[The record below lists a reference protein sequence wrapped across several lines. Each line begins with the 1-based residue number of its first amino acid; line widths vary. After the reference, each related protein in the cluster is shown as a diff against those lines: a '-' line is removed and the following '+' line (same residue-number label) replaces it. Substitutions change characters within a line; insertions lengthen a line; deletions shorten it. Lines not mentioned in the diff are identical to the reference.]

1 MARAYAIIM
10 AGGDG
15 ERFWPV
21 STPRRPKQFVDI
33 FGGKPLIRHAFDRL
47 AGLVPPERV
56 LVVTASRLVPLTR
69 RALPEVPSCNIVGEP
84 CRRDTAAAVA
94 VACGLVTRLG
104 GPDAVGCILTAD
116 QLMKPERDFRATLR
130 DAISAAAKF
139 DSIVT
144 MGIVPDRP
152 ATGYG
157 YIECGKKVDAGTKTV
172 FYAVRRFVEKPD
184 EATARRYLK
193 AGRFRWNAG
202 MFVWRARVMADAFAA
217 AAPDFSPLIASVASA
232 KSVSA
237 LLRRAYPPLRAISVD
252 FAVMEKAKS
261 ILVAESRFKW
271 DDVGSWQAI
280 PNHFPADS
288 AGNACIGKTAL
299 MDVRDSI
306 VVSSPSH
313 VTAVVGLSDVV
324 VVHTPGATLVCSR
337 SRAQDVKTLVRK
349 FGIICNNRSKK
360 GVPK

>member
-1 MARAYAIIM
+1 MVKAYAVIM

-15 ERFWPV
+15 ERLWPV
-21 STPRRPKQFVDI
+21 STSARPKQFVDV

-47 AGLVPPERV
+47 RGLIPPERV
-56 LVVTASRLVPLTR
+56 LVVTASRLVPMTR
-69 RALPEVPSCNIVGEP
+69 RALPEVPSGNIVGEP

-130 DAISAAAKF
+130 DAISAAARF

-157 YIECGKKVDAGTKTV
+157 YIECGKRVDAGTKTV
-172 FYAVRRFVEKPD
+172 FHAARRFVEKPD
-184 EATARRYLK
+184 EATAKRYLK

-202 MFVWRARVMADAFAA
+202 MFVWRARVMADAFADH
-217 AAPDFSPLIASVASA
+217 APDIAPLVASVASA
-232 KSVSA
+232 RGVSA
-237 LLRRAYPPLRAISVD
+237 VLRRAYPSLRAISVD
-252 FAVMEKAKS
+252 VAVMEKAKN
-261 ILVAESRFKW
+261 ILVAESRFSW

-288 AGNACIGKTAL
+288 AGNACLGKTAL
-299 MDVRDSI
+299 MDVCDSI
-306 VVSSPSH
+306 VVSSPDH
-313 VTAVVGLSDVV
+313 VTAVVGLSGVV

-337 SRAQDVKTLVRK
+337 SRAQDVKKLVRDR
-349 FGIICNNRSKK
+349 IASMQ
-360 GVPK
+360 

>member
-1 MARAYAIIM
+1 MSKAYAVIM

-21 STPRRPKQFVDI
+21 STPKRPKQFVDI

-47 AGLVPPERV
+47 RGLIPPERT
-56 LVVTASRLVPLTR
+56 LVVTAARLVPLTR
-69 RALPEVPSCNIVGEP
+69 KALPELPAANIVGEP

-94 VACGLVTRLG
+94 VACGLVMQLG

-130 DAISAAAKF
+130 DAIRAASKF

-157 YIECGKKVDAGTKTV
+157 YIECGERVDAGTKTV
-172 FYAVRRFVEKPD
+172 IRSARRFVEKPD

-193 AGRFRWNAG
+193 SGRFRWNAG
-202 MFVWRARVMADAFAA
+202 MFVWRARVMEGAFAS

-232 KSVSA
+232 KSVPA

-261 ILVAESRFKW
+261 ILVAESLFKW
-271 DDVGSWQAI
+271 DDVGSWQSI
-280 PNHFPADS
+280 HGHFPADS
-288 AGNACIGKTAL
+288 FGNVCLGKTAL
-299 MDVRDSI
+299 KDVSGSI
-306 VVSSPSH
+306 VVSSADH

-324 VVHTPGATLVCSR
+324 VVHTSGATLVCSR
-337 SRAQDVKTLVRK
+337 ARAQDVKKLVREM
-349 FGIICNNRSKK
+349 RS
-360 GVPK
+360 PS

>member
-1 MARAYAIIM
+1 MVRAYAVIM
-10 AGGDG
+10 AGGGG
-15 ERFWPV
+15 ERLWPV
-21 STPRRPKQFVDI
+21 STPKRPKQFVDV

-47 AGLVPPERV
+47 RGLIPPERV
-56 LVVTASRLVPLTR
+56 LVVTASRLVPMTR
-69 RALPEVPSCNIVGEP
+69 RALPDVPAANIVGEP

-94 VACGLVTRLG
+94 VSCGLVARLG

-116 QLMKPERDFRATLR
+116 QLMEPERDFRATLK

-157 YIECGKKVDAGTKTV
+157 YIECGRKVDAGTKTV
-172 FYAVRRFVEKPD
+172 FYSVKRFVEKPD
-184 EATARRYLK
+184 EATAKRYLK
-193 AGRFRWNAG
+193 SGRFRWNAG
-202 MFVWRARVMADAFAA
+202 MFVWRAKVMADAFAA
-217 AAPDFSPLIASVASA
+217 AAPDFSPLIASVAAA
-232 KSVSA
+232 KSVPA

-280 PNHFPADS
+280 ANHFPAD
-288 AGNACIGKTAL
+288 ACGNVCLGKTAL
-299 MDVRDSI
+299 LDARDSI
-306 VVSSPSH
+306 VVSSGGH
-313 VTAVVGLSDVV
+313 LAAVVGLSGVV
-324 VVHTPGATLVCSR
+324 VVHTPGATLVCPR
-337 SRAQDVKTLVRK
+337 SRAQDVKKLVRSM
-349 FGIICNNRSKK
+349 G
-360 GVPK
+360 G